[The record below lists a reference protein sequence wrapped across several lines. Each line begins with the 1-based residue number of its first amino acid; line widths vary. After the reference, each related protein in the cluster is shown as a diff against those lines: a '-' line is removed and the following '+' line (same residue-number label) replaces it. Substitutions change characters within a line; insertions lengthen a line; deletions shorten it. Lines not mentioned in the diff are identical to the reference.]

1 LLYKNMDMKKY
12 ALTIS
17 LLVFT
22 LSFQSFAQYHHGNLK
37 IKRAIAYA
45 NTEERSPEQFDLS
58 FSYENL
64 RLFPIIAGDAFIEQH
79 KDLGKF
85 TLLKDAIEQNK
96 IIITETGAR
105 NLANAEVV
113 PIETV
118 VDTTTQEFNGDQ
130 VILQQPI
137 SNQHIQELNVNQI
150 NISGS
155 VGGNVN
161 TLFAQNKSSD
171 TIFIMAGEVVKGGKQ
186 DRVIGQDVVLAPGEG
201 VDLSA
206 FCVEKSRW
214 TTKNNNRGE
223 FTGYYTVS
231 SMDIRKSVTED
242 KNQAEVWRKVDEHTS
257 KNGATSDTK
266 AYTNLANSEEYQNT
280 VKAYLNT
287 FEDAFK
293 DNSRVIGVIAVTG
306 NEIMG
311 CDLFATHDLFIDS
324 YVGLIH
330 SYMSHAIT
338 QGSEVT
344 INNDAV
350 YAYLDSFLKSEEG
363 QNEEIEK
370 NGTVFEWKK
379 RKLHIT
385 KY

>member
-1 LLYKNMDMKKY
+1 MLYKNMDMKKY

-17 LLVFT
+17 LLVIT

-64 RLFPIIAGDAFIEQH
+64 RLFPIIAGDVFIEQH

-85 TLLKDAIEQNK
+85 TLLKEAIEQDK

-105 NLANAEVV
+105 NLANTDVV
-113 PIETV
+113 PVGNV
-118 VDTTTQEFNGDQ
+118 VDTTTLEPTGDQ
-130 VILQQPI
+130 IIVQQPI
-137 SNQHIQELNVNQI
+137 INQHIQNVDQG

-155 VGGNVN
+155 VGGTVN

-171 TIFIMAGEVVKGGKQ
+171 TIFIMAGEIVKGGKQ
-186 DRVIGQDVVLAPGEG
+186 DRVIGQDVVLAPGEK

-214 TTKNNNRGE
+214 TTKDNNRGE
-223 FTGYYTVS
+223 FTGYYNVS

-242 KNQAEVWRKVDEHTS
+242 KDQSEVWRKVDEHTS

-266 AYTNLANSEEYQNT
+266 AYTNLENSEEYQNT

-287 FEDAFK
+287 FETAFAG
-293 DNSRVIGVIAVTG
+293 NNRVIGVIAVTG
-306 NEIMG
+306 NEVMG

-324 YVGLIH
+324 YANLIH
-330 SYMSHAIT
+330 SYVSHAIT

-370 NGTVFEWKK
+370 NGTVFEWGEK
-379 RKLHIT
+379 KLHIT

>member
-1 LLYKNMDMKKY
+1 LLHKNPDMKKY
-12 ALTIS
+12 TLTIS
-17 LLVFT
+17 LLAFM
-22 LSFQSFAQYHHGNLK
+22 LSFQGLAQYNHDNLK

-45 NTEERSPEQFDLS
+45 NTEERNAEQFDVS
-58 FSYENL
+58 FSYESL

-105 NLANAEVV
+105 NLAN
-113 PIETV
+113 
-118 VDTTTQEFNGDQ
+118 DDQ
-130 VILQQPI
+130 L
-137 SNQHIQELNVNQI
+137 

-155 VGGNVN
+155 VGGTVN

-171 TIFIMAGEVVKGGKQ
+171 TIFIMAGEVVTGGKQ
-186 DRVIGQDVVLAPGEG
+186 DRVIGQDVVLAPGED

-214 TTKNNNRGE
+214 TTKDNNRGE
-223 FTGYYTVS
+223 FTGYYNVS

-242 KNQAEVWRKVDEHTS
+242 KNQSEVWRKVDEHTS

-266 AYTNLANSEEYQNT
+266 AYTNLENSEEYQNT

-287 FEDAFK
+287 FEAAFK

-324 YVGLIH
+324 YESLIH
-330 SYMSHAIT
+330 SYVSHAIT

-344 INNDAV
+344 ISNDAV

-363 QNEEIEK
+363 QNEVIEK
-370 NGTVFEWKK
+370 NGTVFMWGK